1 MISEGS
7 YKCYIYIYIY
17 KKHIY
22 KTFMNNSNNK
32 FVYVCVCVY
41 PLIYYTFIIKLYI
54 STNILYLKYF

>member
-1 MISEGS
+1 
-7 YKCYIYIYIY
+7 
-17 KKHIY
+17 
-22 KTFMNNSNNK
+22 MNNSNNK